1 MTGADR
7 QTGSAWDQEERVY
20 KVSTATWYF
29 LKIPFAKGTQ
39 STDAPGWGD
48 TWCPL
53 GLRGSV
59 GFGCYFERTLAF
71 LQRLDPVLT
80 LFCPWY

>member
-29 LKIPFAKGTQ
+29 LKIPSANGIQ
-39 STDAPGWGD
+39 STDAPGWAD
-48 TWCPL
+48 APYPL

-59 GFGCYFERTLAF
+59 GFDVILREPGCSYKGWIQF
-71 LQRLDPVLT
+71 
-80 LFCPWY
+80 